1 MILHRFT
8 SAVPAGGNPGN
19 VTGPMWNDG
28 HIALLVSTAYSAS
41 GSIPVWSYVQG
52 APCVEFAEC
61 SGTITLTLPA
71 GNSFPG
77 MNLEFLNV
85 GSGTITITDGGS
97 FTVELVN
104 TGQSVRIYQS
114 TITGAW
120 QIRSQSA

>member
-1 MILHRFT
+1 
-8 SAVPAGGNPGN
+8 
-19 VTGPMWNDG
+19 
-28 HIALLVSTAYSAS
+28 
-41 GSIPVWSYVQG
+41 
-52 APCVEFAEC
+52 
-61 SGTITLTLPA
+61 
-71 GNSFPG
+71 